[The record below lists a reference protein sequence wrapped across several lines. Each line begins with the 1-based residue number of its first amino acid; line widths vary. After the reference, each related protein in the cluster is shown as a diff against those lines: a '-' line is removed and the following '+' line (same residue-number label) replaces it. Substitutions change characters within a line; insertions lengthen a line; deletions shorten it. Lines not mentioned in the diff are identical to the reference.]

1 MNELLISSHAER
13 RVGTHGHASLLRDS
27 RVTMTSRLGKISVF
41 SALLLMFCSGAL
53 ATEVLDNFK
62 MARSYL
68 DADLVIIGDVL
79 SCSTEVAEEK
89 DVLGSDGWVQHFTK
103 LVSTYAVRV
112 DSVLKGSLRDTLII
126 IQNESGK
133 SYALRTTFFK
143 LDEKGDSL
151 FLGETT
157 APMNDVGWNSIP
169 ELAKYVL
176 LLKKKDGKY
185 TSILC
190 HSPDE
195 YSLDLYRQVKEQGE
209 DYFKPPEPQRK

>member
-1 MNELLISSHAER
+1 VS
-13 RVGTHGHASLLRDS
+13 
-27 RVTMTSRLGKISVF
+27 TMTSRLGKISVF

-62 MARSYL
+62 MARGYL

-89 DVLGSDGWVQHFTK
+89 DVPGSDGWVQHFTK

-112 DSVLKGSLRDTLII
+112 DSVLKGSLSDTMII

-143 LDEKGDSL
+143 LDEKGDSM
-151 FLGETT
+151 FMVEQPSET
-157 APMNDVGWNSIP
+157 NDIGWNSIP
-169 ELAKYVL
+169 GLGKFILV
-176 LLKKKDGKY
+176 LKKKDGLD

-195 YSLDLYRQVKEQGE
+195 YSLNLYRQVKEKGE
-209 DYFKPPEPQRK
+209 DYFKPPGPQRK